1 MKTSNALFQRRSWFI
16 SLLLFVLFWEGCQH
30 DRHLL
35 KDSPTYS
42 PLDTLLLSRCWV
54 AYSPTNYN
62 PETGV
67 EPSEESLRADLQQLH
82 NAGFD
87 GLVTYGA
94 NGRIPQLAEA
104 AGFQGMLFGVW
115 DPNNAA
121 EMALAKEAAKEHI
134 VSGFVIG
141 NEGLDVRYTFEELK
155 NAIAEIKE
163 ASGKPVTT
171 TEEMGDYGQ
180 KAVMEL
186 GDWVFPNVHPYF
198 ANQKEAS
205 DAVHWTMQQFEIFR
219 ANTTKPV
226 LFKEVGLPTSGDPEM
241 NETKQADYYCQ
252 LRQTSVKFVWFEA
265 YDQAWK
271 RSLPIEPHW
280 GLFTKDRVPK
290 EVIRRQCV
298 CR

>member
-16 SLLLFVLFWEGCQH
+16 SLLLFVLFWEGCQN

-226 LFKEVGLPTSGDPEM
+226 LFKEVGLPTSGDLEM

-280 GLFTKDRVPK
+280 GLFSKDRIPK
-290 EVIRRQCV
+290 EAIRRQCV